1 MKKYKCPDCGKEF
14 SEGSTMPVE
23 CPICGCPFEKF
34 EMIEIIEETQN
45 VKYCSHCG
53 KPLPLHN
60 VKFCPEC
67 GCNLTAQPTK
77 DYDVICPDCNSV
89 ITDENS
95 DCPNCG
101 CPPSEFKRHIKEKE
115 HHKPKTQKK
124 SGASQALIIICI
136 LALIGGV
143 GLYYKNKNEAEAEE
157 KAQQEQYQKEQQE
170 QQAQR
175 EREEREAADAKR
187 RQEEIEHKI
196 REKQRELNR
205 KLTSSAWSSG
215 TFSTGTGIY
224 ELRFFFNESGQLKI
238 CMYDY
243 VGSSFGKL
251 IDSEY
256 GSWDL
261 ISPEESDGSF
271 CLIISWNGNTERQIF
286 TGSSF
291 TFGGRHYSQSM
302 F

>member
-14 SEGSTMPVE
+14 NDGNIPEE
-23 CPICGCPFEKF
+23 CPTCGCPVDIIKKN
-34 EMIEIIEETQN
+34 EICPQ
-45 VKYCSHCG
+45 CG
-53 KPLPLHN
+53 KPLPLQN
-60 VKFCPEC
+60 LKSCPEC
-67 GCNLTAQPTK
+67 GCNLSAQPAK
-77 DYDVICPDCNSV
+77 AYDVICPDCNSV

-101 CPPSEFKRHIKEKE
+101 CPPSEFKRHIKENE

-124 SGASQALIIICI
+124 SRASQALIIICI
-136 LALIGGV
+136 LALIVGV
-143 GLYYKNKNEAEAEE
+143 GLYYKNKNEAEE

-175 EREEREAADAKR
+175 EREEREASDAKR

-196 REKQRELNR
+196 GEKQRELNR
-205 KLTSSAWSSG
+205 KLTSGAWSSG

>member
-143 GLYYKNKNEAEAEE
+143 GLYYKNKNEAEE

-170 QQAQR
+170 LQEQR
-175 EREEREAADAKR
+175 ERVEREQREQEEAAEAKR
-187 RQEEIEHKI
+187 RQEEEAKNNRRKGDLCRNKWVCTHGDPYGECILETVGFETDGTAWNSMIYYVGGNRIKSSSFDFTYHI
-196 REKQRELNR
+196 DGDYIYVQGEKAYYYDGHSLEL
-205 KLTSSAWSSG
+205 WP
-215 TFSTGTGIY
+215 
-224 ELRFFFNESGQLKI
+224 SGQRLKEVSRL
-238 CMYDY
+238 D
-243 VGSSFGKL
+243 F
-251 IDSEY
+251 
-256 GSWDL
+256 
-261 ISPEESDGSF
+261 
-271 CLIISWNGNTERQIF
+271 
-286 TGSSF
+286 
-291 TFGGRHYSQSM
+291 
-302 F
+302 